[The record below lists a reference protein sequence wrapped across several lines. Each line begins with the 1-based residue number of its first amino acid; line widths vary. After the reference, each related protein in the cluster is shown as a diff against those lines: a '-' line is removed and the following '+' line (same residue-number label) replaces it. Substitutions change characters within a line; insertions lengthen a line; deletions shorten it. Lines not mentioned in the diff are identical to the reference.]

1 MCKQRTLE
9 CLNMLLEF
17 TLQNNESV
25 VSSSPIV
32 NKTIVCMPH
41 LIMSARAFAT
51 DPQLESHLDD
61 ENYSELIV

>member
-1 MCKQRTLE
+1 
-9 CLNMLLEF
+9 MLLEF

-32 NKTIVCMPH
+32 NKMIQCMPH